1 MNALYMAAAY
11 LRYHW
16 ARSLVLVLATALIL
30 FVPVA
35 TQTLLS
41 TSERALIA
49 RGAATPMLL
58 GSRGSQLDLTMAALY
73 FSEERPA
80 PVEMRAVEEVWTSG
94 LAMPIPLHTAFS
106 SGGFRIV
113 GTSLD
118 YFDFR
123 DLTLTDGRGLSLL
136 GDAVIGAEVAK
147 TLGKGV
153 GDSLVS
159 APENLFDLDGVYPL
173 EMPITGVLA
182 PTNSPDD
189 TAIFVDIKTAW
200 VIQGIGHGHQDVV
213 TAADI
218 AADISQGSDAL
229 ANAAIVQYQRITPDN
244 IESFHFHGDQLDF
257 PASAVIVVPNDTR
270 SATILKGRYLDTDSP
285 TQLIEPAGVVQG
297 LVDRIFR
304 IKALLDLVTAI
315 IALAALAAIG
325 LAIFLSYRLRA
336 REMATAVKLGARRG
350 MILQLLTTE
359 TVALLLISGSI
370 AAIGAVI
377 VSRNADTWVGWL
389 LALGS

>member
-1 MNALYMAAAY
+1 MNALYLAFAY

-16 ARSLVLVLATALIL
+16 ARSLVLVLVAALIL

-41 TSERALIA
+41 TSERALVA
-49 RGAATPMLL
+49 RGEATPLLL

-73 FSEERPA
+73 FSDERPD
-80 PVEMRAVEEVWTSG
+80 PVPMREVEAIWDSG
-94 LAMPIPLHTAFS
+94 LGVPIPVHSAFS

-113 GTSLD
+113 GTTLD
-118 YFDFR
+118 YFEFR
-123 DLTLTDGRGLSLL
+123 ELETTAGRGLSFL
-136 GDAVIGAEVAK
+136 GDAVIGADVAE

-173 EMPITGVLA
+173 EMPIVGVLR

-189 TAIFVDIKTAW
+189 AAIFVDIKTAW
-200 VIQGIGHGHQDVV
+200 VIQGIGHGHEDVV

-218 AADISQGSDAL
+218 AAGTDAL
-229 ANAAIVQYQRITPDN
+229 ANAAVVQYQRITDDN
-244 IESFHFHGDQLDF
+244 IDSFHFHGNEDDF

-270 SATILKGRYLDTDSP
+270 SGTILKGRYLDSENP
-285 TQLIEPAGVVQG
+285 AQLVEPAGVIQG

-304 IKALLDLVTAI
+304 IKTLLDVVTAI
-315 IALAALAAIG
+315 IALAAVAAIG
-325 LAIFLSYRLRA
+325 LAVFLSYRLRE
-336 REMATAVKLGARRG
+336 REISTAVKLGARRG
-350 MILQLLTTE
+350 MVLRLLAAE
-359 TVALLLISGSI
+359 TVTLLLMAGSI
-370 AAIGAVI
+370 AAIGAGI
-377 VSRNADTWVGWL
+377 ISRNAEAWVSWL
-389 LALGS
+389 LALGA